1 MYYNGVVKPKID
13 ERDLKVKQYECV
25 IGLEVHVQIKTDSKL
40 FCSCP
45 TTFGEVP
52 NTNICPVCCGY
63 PGVLP
68 VPNKKAVEFL
78 VKTGLAL
85 GCTINLESVF
95 ARKQYFYPDL
105 PKNYQIS
112 QYEKPLAEHGKLQ
125 IMGSGDTIGITRI
138 HLEEDAGKLVHTVG
152 SKELD
157 YSLVDLNRTGMPL
170 MEIVSEPDLRSPEQ
184 AQEYLATLKMILQY
198 LEVSDCD
205 MEKGSLRC
213 DANISIRPAGET
225 KLNTRVELKNMNS
238 FRGVRDAIVHEIA
251 RQIEATE
258 NGERIVQ
265 ETRLWD
271 ADKQETRPMRSKEQ
285 AHDYRYFPDPDL
297 PPLVLDKNWV
307 ENLRQNLPE
316 LPAARRQRF
325 MDEYKLSEYDA
336 TVLTSDRALGVF
348 YAKAIAPGNGAVNH
362 KSIANWIT
370 TELAGRL
377 NAAGKPIEDSPVPA
391 EHIAELVRL
400 IDDGTI
406 SGKIAKT
413 VFSDMWETG
422 KKPGQI
428 VKDKG
433 LVQVLD
439 KTQIEQWAK
448 DAVSQNRKAADEYK
462 SGKEA
467 AIGALVGTVM
477 KLSKG
482 QANPQLVN
490 QILKEV
496 LGK

>member
-1 MYYNGVVKPKID
+1 MTTQATK
-13 ERDLKVKQYECV
+13 YECV
-25 IGLEVHVQIKTDSKL
+25 IGLEVHCQIKTDSKL

-52 NTNICPVCCGY
+52 NENICPICSGY

-68 VPNKKAVEFL
+68 VPNQKAVEFL

-85 GCTINLESVF
+85 GCAINLESIF

-105 PKNYQIS
+105 PKNYQIT
-112 QYEKPLAEHGKLQ
+112 QFEKPLAEHGKLQ
-125 IMGSGDTIGITRI
+125 IMGTNDVIGITRI
-138 HLEEDAGKLVHTVG
+138 HLEEDAGKLIHTVG

-157 YSLVDLNRTGMPL
+157 YSLVDLNRTGIPL

-184 AQEYLATLKMILQY
+184 AQEYLGTLKMILQY

-213 DANISIRPAGET
+213 DANISIRPVGE
-225 KLNTRVELKNMNS
+225 KKFGTRVELKNMNS

-251 RQIEATE
+251 RQTEAVE

-297 PPLVLDKNWV
+297 PPLVLDKAWV
-307 ENLRQNLPE
+307 EHLRKNLPE
-316 LPAARRQRF
+316 LPAARKQRF
-325 MDEYKLSEYDA
+325 MDDYKLSEYDA
-336 TVLTSDRALGVF
+336 TVLTSDKALGNY
-348 YAKAIAPGNGAVNH
+348 YAKALASGNGQSNF

-370 TELAGRL
+370 SELSGRL
-377 NAAGKPIEDSPVPA
+377 NAESKSIESSPIPPEN
-391 EHIAELVRL
+391 IAELVRL

-413 VFSDMWETG
+413 VFDDMWKTG
-422 KKPGQI
+422 KKPAQI

-439 KTQIEQWAK
+439 KGQIEQWAK
-448 DAVSQNRKAADEYK
+448 DAISQNKKAADEYK

-496 LGK
+496 LSK

>member
-1 MYYNGVVKPKID
+1 MTTQTK
-13 ERDLKVKQYECV
+13 YECV
-25 IGLEVHVQIKTDSKL
+25 IGLEVHCQIKTDSKL

-52 NTNICPVCCGY
+52 NENICPICSGY

-68 VPNKKAVEFL
+68 VPNQKAVEYL

-85 GCTINLESVF
+85 GCSINLESIF

-105 PKNYQIS
+105 PKNYQIT
-112 QYEKPLAEHGKLQ
+112 QFEKPLAEHGKLQ
-125 IMGSGDTIGITRI
+125 IMGTNDVIGITRI
-138 HLEEDAGKLVHTVG
+138 HLEEDAGKLIHTVG

-157 YSLVDLNRTGMPL
+157 YSLVDLNRTGIPL
-170 MEIVSEPDLRSPEQ
+170 MEIVSEPDIRSPEQ
-184 AQEYLATLKMILQY
+184 AQEYLSTLKMILQY

-213 DANISIRPAGET
+213 DANISIRPVGE
-225 KLNTRVELKNMNS
+225 KKFGTRVELKNMNS

-251 RQIEATE
+251 RQTEAVE

-271 ADKQETRPMRSKEQ
+271 ADKQETRTMRSKEQ

-297 PPLVLDKNWV
+297 PPLVLDKAWV
-307 ENLRQNLPE
+307 ENLRNNLPE
-316 LPAARRQRF
+316 LPAARKQRF
-325 MDEYKLSEYDA
+325 MDDYQLSEYDA
-336 TVLTSDRALGVF
+336 TVLTSDKALGNY
-348 YAKAIAPGNGAVNH
+348 YAKALESGNGKSNF

-370 TELAGRL
+370 SELSGRL
-377 NAAGKPIEDSPVPA
+377 NAESKSIESSPIPPEN
-391 EHIAELVRL
+391 IAELVRL

-413 VFSDMWETG
+413 VFDDMWKTG
-422 KKPGQI
+422 KKPAQI

-439 KTQIEQWAK
+439 KGQIEQWAK
-448 DAVSQNRKAADEYK
+448 DAISQNKKAADEFK

-467 AIGALVGTVM
+467 AIGALVGAVM

-490 QILKEV
+490 QILKEA
-496 LGK
+496 LSK